1 MDRAKQA
8 GGSFML
14 NWKELPMAK
23 TDKGGRREFFNRSTS
38 QLGKFEMH
46 TTMLN
51 KGMVSHDQHR
61 HTEEE
66 IILVIRGNTEMH
78 IADSFHSASAGDLV
92 FLSSGV
98 LHALG
103 NTGDGPCEYFA
114 FQWKQ

>member
-1 MDRAKQA
+1 MDQAKQA

-14 NWKELPMAK
+14 NWKDLPMAK
-23 TDKGGRREFFNRSTS
+23 TDKGGRREFFNKPTS

-66 IILVIRGNTEMH
+66 IILIIRGNTEMH

-98 LHALG
+98 LHALR